1 MGIQAYLVCPE
12 YNIPVGQEN
21 SYRTENTK
29 NSAHPGSSSE
39 LSRGEDILYR
49 IN

>member
-21 SYRTENTK
+21 SYRIANTK
-29 NSAHPGSSSE
+29 NSARPDSSSE
-39 LSRGEDILYR
+39 LRSRLR
-49 IN
+49 IYYIA